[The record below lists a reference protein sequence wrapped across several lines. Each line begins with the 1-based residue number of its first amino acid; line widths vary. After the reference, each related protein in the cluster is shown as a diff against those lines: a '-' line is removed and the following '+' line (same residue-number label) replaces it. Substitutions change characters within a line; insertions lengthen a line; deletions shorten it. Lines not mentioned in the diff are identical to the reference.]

1 MELQAAI
8 DLINTPLL
16 DTSNPQIWADL
27 GCGDGTFTTALA
39 SLLAP
44 ESVIHAVDKNRRA
57 LRQLPAV
64 FSEVN
69 IQPRQANFVVD
80 ALPFY
85 HLDGII
91 MANSLHY
98 VARQAV
104 FVSQIRKLLKPDGSL
119 LVVEYDTKASNL
131 WVPYHLAF
139 DQLADLFLPA
149 GFSTIQKLGTRNS
162 IYRRGE
168 IYAAWIGL

>member
-8 DLINTPLL
+8 DLIKTPLL
-16 DTSNPQIWADL
+16 DTPNPQIWADL

-64 FSEVN
+64 FSEVS
-69 IQPRQANFVVD
+69 ILPWQANFVVD
-80 ALPFY
+80 ALPF
-85 HLDGII
+85 HNLDGLM

-98 VARQAV
+98 VARQVV
-104 FVSQIRKLLKPDGSL
+104 FVSQIRKLLKPDGGL
-119 LVVEYDTKASNL
+119 LLVEYDTRASNL
-131 WVPYHLAF
+131 WVPYPLAF
-139 DQLADLFLPA
+139 DRLADLFLPA
-149 GFSTIQKLGTRNS
+149 GFTTIQKLNMRNS
-162 IYRRGE
+162 IYGRGE

>member
-8 DLINTPLL
+8 DLIQNPFIT
-16 DTSNPQIWADL
+16 TESPQIWADL

-44 ESVIHAVDKNRRA
+44 DSVIHAVDKNRRA

-64 FSEVN
+64 FSEVT
-69 IQPRQANFVVD
+69 IQPLQANFVVD
-80 ALPFY
+80 SHPFNN
-85 HLDGII
+85 LDGII

-98 VARQAV
+98 VARQAR
-104 FVSQIRKLLKPDGSL
+104 FLSQIRQLLKPNGGL
-119 LVVEYDTKASNL
+119 LLVEYDSRRSNL
-131 WVPYHLAF
+131 WVPYPLPF
-139 DQLADLFLPA
+139 DQLADMFLPA

-162 IYRRGE
+162 IYGRGE
-168 IYAAWIGL
+168 IYAAWIGM

>member
-8 DLINTPLL
+8 DLINNPFLETE
-16 DTSNPQIWADL
+16 SPQIWADL

-44 ESVIHAVDKNRRA
+44 ESTIHAVDKNRRA
-57 LRQLPAV
+57 LRQLPTV
-64 FSEVN
+64 FSDVT
-69 IQPRQANFVVD
+69 IQPLQANFVVD
-80 ALPFY
+80 ALPFNN
-85 HLDGII
+85 LDGIM

-98 VARQAV
+98 VARQAI
-104 FVSQIRKLLKPDGSL
+104 FVSQIRKLLKPDGGL
-119 LVVEYDTKASNL
+119 LLVEYDTKTSNL
-131 WVPYHLAF
+131 WVPYPLAF
-139 DQLADLFLPA
+139 DRLADLFLPA
-149 GFSTIQKLGTRNS
+149 GFTKIQKLNTRNS